1 MASRGGAARAP
12 LLRCQSRTIVKGD
25 ARCLSIAAASII
37 AKVSRDRLMIAL
49 QCLHGMLASEATGS
63 GMLPS
68 RALFPTDA
76 AWKQA
81 GVREAL
87 QWADALIDEASR

>member
-1 MASRGGAARAP
+1 MPNDRRDDDAALVARFEAERQLTRMELAAR
-12 LLRCQSRTIVKGD
+12 V
-25 ARCLSIAAASII
+25 
-37 AKVSRDRLMIAL
+37 L
-49 QCLHGMLASEATGS
+49 QGMLASEATGS
-63 GMLPS
+63 GMLPA

-87 QWADALIDEASR
+87 QWADALIDEAIR

>member
-1 MASRGGAARAP
+1 MPNDRRVIEELAAQFEVERKLTRMEIAAR
-12 LLRCQSRTIVKGD
+12 I
-25 ARCLSIAAASII
+25 
-37 AKVSRDRLMIAL
+37 L
-49 QCLHGMLASEATGS
+49 QGMLASEATGS
-63 GMLPS
+63 GMLPA

>member
-1 MASRGGAARAP
+1 MPNDRRVIEELAAQFEVERKLTRMEIAAR
-12 LLRCQSRTIVKGD
+12 I
-25 ARCLSIAAASII
+25 
-37 AKVSRDRLMIAL
+37 L
-49 QCLHGMLASEATGS
+49 QGMLASEATGS

>member
-1 MASRGGAARAP
+1 MPNERPEIEELAHA
-12 LLRCQSRTIVKGD
+12 LD
-25 ARCLSIAAASII
+25 AQRR
-37 AKVSRDRLMIAL
+37 RDRLMIAL

-63 GMLPS
+63 GMLQPRS
-68 RALFPTDA
+68 LFANDA

-87 QWADALIDEASR
+87 QWADALIDEAIR